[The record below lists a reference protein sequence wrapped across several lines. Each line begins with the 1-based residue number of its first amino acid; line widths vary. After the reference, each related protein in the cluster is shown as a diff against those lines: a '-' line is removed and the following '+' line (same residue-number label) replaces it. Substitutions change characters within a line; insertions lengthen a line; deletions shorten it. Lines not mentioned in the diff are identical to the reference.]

1 MGLNVTYAIR
11 YTLPACCASAP
22 SGVASTAPRQSR
34 RRGDSFNHLIRPQQQ
49 RRRDR
54 QAESFGGLG
63 IYDELELRRLL
74 NGKVRGLRALQNS
87 INIAGSSFAA
97 LPDILPLQ

>member
-1 MGLNVTYAIR
+1 MRSGR
-11 YTLPACCASAP
+11 PCPPAARQRRAASRAP
-22 SGVASTAPRQSR
+22 LQGQSR

-49 RRRDR
+49 RWRDR
-54 QAESFGGLG
+54 QAEGFGGLG

-87 INIAGSSFAA
+87 IDIARSSFAA
-97 LPDILPLQ
+97 LPNIRPIEEE